1 MADEPITSWQGATV
15 VDDAPR
21 TRRPWSLIAGAF
33 VVLLAIDAALAFALP
48 ERAAPPTGFDGAASA
63 RGELR
68 AAARAEDAW
77 LLVGDSV
84 LAGDVMAGKVEGW
97 QRERL
102 VDHMQRELAADSPAL
117 FQVALDGLL
126 PVDLLQVV
134 RALDRVDPG
143 GDVGL
148 VIELNPRFFSREY
161 AAATACTRPWLCE
174 LGPALIEGDGSVRWD
189 SLVIGALTNLRD
201 AVARVVPVY
210 RHRDKIA
217 AWDQPEV
224 LRGREAGDD
233 PLSGRARLLEHY
245 RAPALGEE
253 SVQVAALVEV
263 VRRVR
268 ALGRRAVFFTTPI
281 EDGFLAQARGELKDG
296 AYAATLSRI
305 IEGDGAGDETSGD
318 VVLVP
323 LDHPA
328 FHGALFL
335 DHCHLTP
342 EGNRT
347 LAINLLHTM
356 GLPLRERP
364 RSEELVHA
372 EDVDRTLVG
381 RAAQG
386 YADGPAWQALFGPQ
400 PQGVAVAPGG
410 RRIVV
415 ADTSNH
421 TLRELTGDL
430 YVVRTLAGVVDEP
443 GSADGPVSEARLRS
457 PRAPWIRGDD
467 VYFADQD
474 GTQLRWVHGGVV
486 STIELPEVRWS
497 RIDQILGHAAD
508 LLILD
513 AGRRVVRVNVTT
525 RATRVIAR
533 AQGST
538 RIAAIASAPDGRVWL
553 AQSSGQIW
561 QGRTGAPMVI
571 GANPVGASLVFANKA
586 KQYLPQKRGKLFPLS
601 FAEVRLD
608 RPFAL
613 QYIARYDTLLV
624 ADDAKP
630 KETVVGFTERTQL
643 RMLSLTDRRV
653 YPWIF
658 SQVHAMA
665 TYVNR
670 PAGSFAGPLHVGSV
684 ALDPESA
691 SLVVLERDRSRL
703 LWLSDGVWATAR
715 SSHTANFSHGGFREV
730 FGNEAGI
737 RTQDRFRPDLYLP
750 RRVERVPRRGP
761 FTGLVVSSSMSAM
774 SQSMGP
780 YSLVR
785 RLERHLQAELG
796 TRDGIRFELVHRA
809 YSQPP
814 IDRIVDAVD
823 LYTAQSGRP
832 DVILME
838 VHDFRGRFFPRE
850 VEDAAIRGW
859 LQQMQAYADRSAA
872 LLVLFDNSGLI
883 ATAHDGLRAA
893 PPVVERAKA
902 IARQM
907 DIAVIELTDELL
919 PRSLHEG
926 VWGSPPMK
934 GSHGNPYAIDATA
947 ALLAERLYPRI
958 AAHLAGREPAIFSA
972 PVIEEV
978 DPATTLAGAFA
989 EGEVDWAAILPDVPG
1004 LAIQRAR
1011 EADEVALFVDLKV
1024 AVGERR
1030 AVEAAELERLA
1041 IGCLYGALVRD
1052 GSYADATRATV
1063 RLAWFDRYD
1072 EYGLGVQGGAE
1083 VALRRTFDRP
1093 ALVTALASVRAAE

>member
-1 MADEPITSWQGATV
+1 MFLSGLWHGAAGTSCCGGCTTGCCCYDEPRA
-15 VDDAPR
+15 
-21 TRRPWSLIAGAF
+21 RRPWSLIAGAL
-33 VVLLAIDAALAFALP
+33 VVLLAIDAALAFALT
-48 ERAAPPTGFDGAASA
+48 ERAGPPTAFDGAASA
-63 RGELR
+63 RAELR
-68 AAARAEDAW
+68 AAARADDAW
-77 LLVGDSV
+77 LLIGDSV
-84 LAGDVMAGKVEGW
+84 LAGDVMAGEVPGW
-97 QRERL
+97 ERERL
-102 VDHMQRELAADSPAL
+102 VDHMQRELGADSPAL

-161 AAATACTRPWLCE
+161 AEATACTRPWLCE
-174 LGPALIEGDGSVRWD
+174 LGPALIEADGSVRWD
-189 SLVIGALTNLRD
+189 SLMMGALTDLRD
-201 AVARVVPVY
+201 AAAAVVPVY
-210 RHRDKIA
+210 RQRDRIA
-217 AWDQPEV
+217 AMDPPAV
-224 LRGREAGDD
+224 LRGRDAGDD
-233 PLSGRARLLEHY
+233 ALAGRARLLAHY
-245 RAPALGEE
+245 RAPALGDA

-281 EDGFLAQARGELKDG
+281 EDGFLGQARSEREDG
-296 AYAATLSRI
+296 AYAAALSRI
-305 IEGDGAGDETSGD
+305 VEGDGASDE

-328 FHGALFL
+328 FHKALFL

-364 RSEELVHA
+364 RGEELVHA

-386 YADGPAWQALFGPQ
+386 YADGPGWQALFGPQ
-400 PQGVAVAPGG
+400 PQGIAVAPGG

-421 TLRELTGDL
+421 ALRELTGDL
-430 YVVRTLAGVVDEP
+430 YTVRTLAGAADEP
-443 GSADGPVSEARLRS
+443 GFVDGPVSEARLRS

-474 GTQLRWVHGGVV
+474 GTRLRWVHGGVV
-486 STIELPEVRWS
+486 STIELAGLNWS
-497 RIDQILGHAAD
+497 RIDQILGHRAD

-513 AGRRVVRVNVTT
+513 AGRRVIRVNLTTQVT
-525 RATRVIAR
+525 RLVAR
-533 AQGST
+533 AHGSAV
-538 RIAAIASAPDGRVWL
+538 IAAIASAPDGRLWL
-553 AQSSGQIW
+553 AQTSGEIW
-561 QGRTGAPMVI
+561 QGRTGAPMEI
-571 GANPVGASLVFANKA
+571 GRQPQRASLVFANKA
-586 KQYLPQKRGKLFPLS
+586 TQYLPQKRGKLFPLR
-601 FAEVRLD
+601 FNEVRFD

-613 QYIARYDTLLV
+613 QYVARYDALLV
-624 ADDAKP
+624 ADDVKP
-630 KETVVGFTERTQL
+630 KDMMVGFTERTQL

-658 SQVHAMA
+658 SQVHGMP
-665 TYVNR
+665 TYWNK
-670 PAGSFAGPLHVGSV
+670 PAGSFAGPLHVGRV
-684 ALDPESA
+684 AFDPASA

-715 SSHTANFSHGGFREV
+715 TSHTANFTHGGFREV

-737 RTQDRFRPDLYLP
+737 RTMNKFRPDLYAS
-750 RRVERVPRRGP
+750 RRVERVARRGP
-761 FTGLVVSSSMSAM
+761 FSGLVVTSSMSAM
-774 SQSMGP
+774 SQSLGP

-796 TRDGIRFELVHRA
+796 ARDGVRFELVHRA
-809 YSQPP
+809 YSQPS
-814 IDRIVDAVD
+814 IDRLVDAVD
-823 LYTAQSGRP
+823 LYTGQSGRP

-850 VEDAAIRGW
+850 VEDAAIRMW
-859 LQQMQAYADRSAA
+859 LQQTQAYAARSDA

-883 ATAHDGLRAA
+883 ATAHDGLRAS

-907 DIAVIELTDELL
+907 DIAVIDLTDELL

-947 ALLAERLYPRI
+947 ALLAERLYPMI
-958 AAHLAGREPAIFSA
+958 AAHLGPGREPAVLSSR
-972 PVIEEV
+972 VIAAV

-989 EGEVDWAAILPDVPG
+989 EGAVDWAANLPDVPG

-1011 EADEVALFVDLKV
+1011 EAEEVALFGWRGST
-1024 AVGERR
+1024 ATTSTGSGSRAGPRWRCGGRSIARR
-1030 AVEAAELERLA
+1030 
-1041 IGCLYGALVRD
+1041 
-1052 GSYADATRATV
+1052 
-1063 RLAWFDRYD
+1063 W
-1072 EYGLGVQGGAE
+1072 
-1083 VALRRTFDRP
+1083 
-1093 ALVTALASVRAAE
+1093 